1 VNRVI
6 RKEKNRKREGGG
18 GRKRKKERKYGIK
31 GQTATNTHYFAL
43 SISWNSL
50 DLR

>member
-1 VNRVI
+1 MRSYENS
-6 RKEKNRKREGGG
+6 KGW
-18 GRKRKKERKYGIK
+18 RKKEQKYEIK

-43 SISWNSL
+43 PISWNSF

>member
-1 VNRVI
+1 VCVCVCVC
-6 RKEKNRKREGGG
+6 
-18 GRKRKKERKYGIK
+18 KKEQKYGIK
-31 GQTATNTHYFAL
+31 GQNATNTHYFAL

>member
-1 VNRVI
+1 MRTVKGGRL
-6 RKEKNRKREGGG
+6 GGG
-18 GRKRKKERKYGIK
+18 GRKNEQKYGIK